1 MRRGIFL
8 IIHIEN
14 CFLSLI
20 HFDIR
25 LPEIRQEI
33 ERKSAQI
40 KQQLVG
46 FPPEPSSDPRS
57 DILKLLHEFASDIAQ
72 HTWGVP
78 DDPDS
83 CFGGLGLIQAIRFTQ
98 EKFRRTIRATA
109 PNFQPFRR
117 DEGTSKTLGIVD
129 FLGKDTD
136 QFNANELDLDG
147 THLVS
152 NYLKLIEI
160 PRSEEIYVDEVLAT
174 ARRLDILQEPI
185 PSVVPVLTFPP
196 FNFRAVTRELPGHFP
211 FVVQQNLVHDIVQQW
226 ESPALSLCAIVR
238 AMVNAYVNT
247 LVIRHFGNFGR
258 GILEDR
264 IR

>member
-1 MRRGIFL
+1 M
-8 IIHIEN
+8 
-14 CFLSLI
+14 
-20 HFDIR
+20 HFYIR

-57 DILKLLHEFASDIAQ
+57 DILKFLHEFASDVER

-83 CFGGLGLIQAIRFTQ
+83 CFGGLGLIQAIRLTQ

-109 PNFQPFRR
+109 PNFQPFKR
-117 DEGTSKTLGIVD
+117 DEGASKTLDIVD

-136 QFNANELDLDG
+136 EFNAQELDLDG
-147 THLVS
+147 MQLVS
-152 NYLKLIEI
+152 NYLKLIEM
-160 PRSEEIYVDEVLAT
+160 PDSEEIYVDEVLAT
-174 ARRLDILQEPI
+174 ARRLDILQESISP
-185 PSVVPVLTFPP
+185 VVPVLIFPL

-211 FVVQQNLVHDIVQQW
+211 FVVQQNLVQGIIRKW
-226 ESPALSLCAIVR
+226 ESPALDLCAIVR
-238 AMVNAYVNT
+238 AMINAHINT
-247 LVIRHFGNFGR
+247 LVMRHFGKFGR
-258 GILEDR
+258 GTLEDR

>member
-1 MRRGIFL
+1 MF
-8 IIHIEN
+8 
-14 CFLSLI
+14 
-20 HFDIR
+20 FDIR

-33 ERKSAQI
+33 ERKSIQI

-57 DILKLLHEFASDIAQ
+57 DILRLLHEFASDIGR

-83 CFGGLGLIQAIRFTQ
+83 CFGGLGLIQAIRLTQ

-109 PNFQPFRR
+109 PNFQPFKRG
-117 DEGTSKTLGIVD
+117 EGGVQGSVD

-136 QFNANELDLDG
+136 EFNAQELDLDG
-147 THLVS
+147 TQLIS
-152 NYLKLIEI
+152 SYLRLIEM
-160 PRSEEIYVDEVLAT
+160 PQSEEIYVDEVLAT
-174 ARRLDILQEPI
+174 ARRLDILQESISP
-185 PSVVPVLTFPP
+185 VAPVLIFPL

-211 FVVQQNLVHDIVQQW
+211 FVVQQNLVQGIIQKW
-226 ESPALSLCAIVR
+226 ESPALNLCAIVR
-238 AMVNAYVNT
+238 AMVNSHVNT
-247 LVIRHFGNFGR
+247 LVMRHFGNFGR
-258 GILEDR
+258 GTLEDR

>member
-1 MRRGIFL
+1 MF
-8 IIHIEN
+8 
-14 CFLSLI
+14 
-20 HFDIR
+20 FDNR

-40 KQQLVG
+40 KQQLVS

-57 DILKLLHEFASDIAQ
+57 DILRLLHEFASDIGR

-83 CFGGLGLIQAIRFTQ
+83 CFGGLGLIQAIRLTQ

-109 PNFQPFRR
+109 PNFQPFKRG
-117 DEGTSKTLGIVD
+117 EGSKKTLGIVN

-136 QFNANELDLDG
+136 EFNAQELDLDG
-147 THLVS
+147 TQLIS
-152 NYLKLIEI
+152 DYLQLMEM
-160 PRSEEIYVDEVLAT
+160 PHNEEIYVDEVLAT
-174 ARRLDILQEPI
+174 ARRLDILQESISP
-185 PSVVPVLTFPP
+185 VVPVLIFPL

-211 FVVQQNLVHDIVQQW
+211 FVVQQNLIQDIIQKW
-226 ESPALSLCAIVR
+226 EFPALNLCAIVR
-238 AMVNAYVNT
+238 AMVNSHVNT
-247 LVIRHFGNFGR
+247 LVMRHFGNFGR
-258 GILEDR
+258 GTLEDR